1 MLEGGKKSLFTEASP
16 IRQDNRR
23 RQVLQEVWQV
33 SQPKSGANQDNV
45 KSSEQGQV
53 KLHLQEVEEVSLQ
66 EVGEVHLYKYPD
78 PSNRPELS
86 DENKQRESAK
96 SNIETHLRT
105 DSREVKAQEAEQ
117 VVFQEVEPVASLQ
130 EVVELPWLAG
140 LVKSKKVGVEEELL
154 LQEVKPVYKGG
165 SQRRRRPTIA
175 KKRHSSLFAGKRDPS
190 REKLPKR
197 KLSGKSHKQLL
208 EEQPSGKSR
217 TVKRQSSKA
226 NGGTDK
232 AEQEEVAGEVFTVR
246 KLETRFIPSG
256 SKYSR
261 TSLLEGEET
270 KSRSKSRAV
279 KRSYSA
285 TQFNQFQQVRPVYR
299 DPEEKKLGTSLS
311 QRDIGRDYQSLV
323 TKDKILRNQDVQRSV
338 KSESFK
344 LEEGEGTKIIITL
357 TNSPHIQL
365 WQQSP
370 HGGGEPSHYVGSS
383 YHEVEEEEEEFEV
396 GPVIAAVTAEEER
409 KVPDHHLA
417 PPAGQ
422 DARKGSYTRV
432 SMRGSRPSSRASLPQ
447 GPPTQS
453 PTRVA
458 PASPRVRLYDHPHS
472 DHHRPGECDHLHD
485 AHHRHSDDHRYRT
498 SMPRPVIAAV
508 TAELEDPEEQSA
520 PSPPP
525 PGPPAPPPTQRPRPT
540 PSERPTPSVV
550 TTSYRPP
557 SSYLPA
563 SRPVPP
569 LARPRPSYNRS
580 NSSNPSSPSNSV
592 ATSNHYHIHVTN
604 PRQLTQVERSS
615 YICQLFY
622 TTTLLR
628 PRDKIANIGKKKGQ
642 NGPNLRIH
650 YAKKYTGLK
659 RVHHRRW

>member
-1 MLEGGKKSLFTEASP
+1 MLERGKKSLFTEASP
-16 IRQDNRR
+16 IRQENRK

-33 SQPKSGANQDNV
+33 AQPKSGDIQDKV
-45 KSSEQGQV
+45 KSSEQGQTR

-78 PSNRPELS
+78 PSNRPSLL
-86 DENKQRESAK
+86 DENKQQESAK

-105 DSREVKAQEAEQ
+105 DLREVKAQEAKQ

-130 EVVELPWLAG
+130 EVVELPWLTG
-140 LVKSKKVGVEEELL
+140 LVKSKKIGVEEELL

-165 SQRRRRPTIA
+165 SQRRRRPTIT
-175 KKRHSSLFAGKRDPS
+175 KKRQPSLFAGKRDPS
-190 REKLPKR
+190 PEKLPKR
-197 KLSGKSHKQLL
+197 KLSGKSQKQLL
-208 EEQPSGKSR
+208 EDQPSGKSR

-232 AEQEEVAGEVFTVR
+232 EEEEEVAGEVFTVK

-256 SKYSR
+256 FKTKYSR
-261 TSLLEGEET
+261 TSSLEGEET

-299 DPEEKKLGTSLS
+299 DPGEKNLGTSLS

-383 YHEVEEEEEEFEV
+383 YHEVEEEFEV

-417 PPAGQ
+417 PPAGGQ

-432 SMRGSRPSSRASLPQ
+432 SMRGSRPRGRASLPQ

-453 PTRVA
+453 PTRAA

-569 LARPRPSYNRS
+569 LARPRPSYNKS
-580 NSSNPSSPSNSV
+580 NLSNPSSPSNSV

-604 PRQLTQVERSS
+604 PRQLTQVVRLP
-615 YICQLFY
+615 YICQLLY
-622 TTTLLR
+622 TTTLSR
-628 PRDKIANIGKKKGQ
+628 PKIHWFE
-642 NGPNLRIH
+642 IH
-650 YAKKYTGLK
+650 HCQWG
-659 RVHHRRW
+659 